1 MANRRVS
8 TDAAELAGSQS
19 VHSLRAV
26 ADDFAALA
34 AVFERQLQALSASDE
49 TMRSH
54 LRKAKEAAERG
65 MHLSEELL
73 QKIGSSAA
81 LAKNA

>member
-1 MANRRVS
+1 MGNRRVS
-8 TDAAELAGSQS
+8 TDAAGLDYSQS
-19 VHSLRAV
+19 AHSLLAV

-34 AVFERQLQALSASDE
+34 AVFDRQLQALSPSDE

-65 MHLSEELL
+65 VQLSEELL
-73 QKIGSSAA
+73 QRMGSGAA
-81 LAKNA
+81 LTKST

>member
-8 TDAAELAGSQS
+8 TDAAELDGSQS

-34 AVFERQLQALSASDE
+34 AVFERQLQGLSGSDE

-65 MHLSEELL
+65 VQLSKELL
-73 QKIGSSAA
+73 ERMGSGRA
-81 LAKNA
+81 LAKDA

>member
-54 LRKAKEAAERG
+54 LLKAKEAAERG
-65 MHLSEELL
+65 VQLSEELL
-73 QKIGSSAA
+73 QKISSGPA

>member
-1 MANRRVS
+1 MANRSVS
-8 TDAAELAGSQS
+8 TDAAEFDRAQS
-19 VHSLRAV
+19 AQSLLAV
-26 ADDFAALA
+26 AEDFAALA
-34 AVFERQLQALSASDE
+34 AVFERQLQALSGSDE

-65 MHLSEELL
+65 VKLSEELL
-73 QKIGSSAA
+73 QRMGSDPA